1 LGTIQLEAEK
11 QETKWFGLNG
21 IRFLYMTKEQDEKE
35 KTKRPVSGVA
45 LGLSVVAEINV
56 NRTARNIGVKV
67 SKDFLTR

>member
-1 LGTIQLEAEK
+1 LGQRVRFKTK
-11 QETKWFGLNG
+11 NQEIKWFGLNG

-56 NRTARNIGVKV
+56 NRTARNIGARDKVK
-67 SKDFLTR
+67 KN

>member
-11 QETKWFGLNG
+11 QEIKWFGLNG
-21 IRFLYMTKEQDEKE
+21 IRYLFMTKEQYEKE

-56 NRTARNIGVKV
+56 NRAARNIGVRDKV
-67 SKDFLTR
+67 KKN

>member
-11 QETKWFGLNG
+11 QETKWFGLSG

-56 NRTARNIGVKV
+56 NRAARNIGDKG

>member
-1 LGTIQLEAEK
+1 MGTIQLEAEK
-11 QETKWFGLNG
+11 QETKWFGLSG

-56 NRTARNIGVKV
+56 NRTARNIKVKG
-67 SKDFLTR
+67 DEC